1 MTCYLKLYTTCSKM
15 LTISA
20 TIDKPSLFSAAQT
33 LSSTNENSFNETP
46 LHVKKKKKLGAKF
59 KNGTITSNSAT
70 DTVQ

>member
-33 LSSTNENSFNETP
+33 HTSTNENSFNETP